1 MCKQTLSPLPSVDRT
16 SITTV
21 GLFHGSLRRK
31 RWIDR
36 GQRSLLK
43 SEKPVVDTILV
54 LELPKTRCFMC
65 SFERQYFQSPF
76 FFLSVRMFSFC
87 FFCKKPRCCYFCF
100 TAVDKFQNGLSLLKT
115 DCYSPPTWKKRLYCE
130 CKRCCWGAF
139 IRAKNLVMLFQCS
152 VCFGNWMGLFQSPH
166 LGPKLKKKKK
176 W

>member
-1 MCKQTLSPLPSVDRT
+1 MGHADVAIVVQSSLKPSIYPQPRNPMTFFAKKKRPVISAGAGLNLDISYLMCKQTASPLPSVDQT
-16 SITTV
+16 SITTM

-65 SFERQYFQSPF
+65 AFGVSVFLIAP

-87 FFCKKPRCCYFCF
+87 FFCKKLRCCYFCF
-100 TAVDKFQNGLSLLKT
+100 TTVDKFQT
-115 DCYSPPTWKKRLYCE
+115 
-130 CKRCCWGAF
+130 
-139 IRAKNLVMLFQCS
+139 
-152 VCFGNWMGLFQSPH
+152 VCPS
-166 LGPKLKKKKK
+166 
-176 W
+176 